1 MSALFSPIRLRDL
14 TLSNRIAISPM
25 CMYCAHDGWPS
36 LFHDQHLGKL
46 AVGGAGCVIVE
57 ATAVERRGRGTPGD
71 LGIWEDAQVPALRR
85 LATLIEAGGS
95 VAAIQIGHAG
105 RKAAAQRPWHG
116 YRPLGPEDAQL
127 RGEWPWPAVA
137 PSDTAV
143 SEGWPSPHAL
153 AAEEIPAIVDA
164 FRQGA
169 RRAREAGFRLVEVH
183 MAHGYLLHSFLSP
196 VSNTRTDR
204 YGGDIGNRM
213 RAPLEVVR
221 AVREALGDGLALS
234 VRISAVDGVEGGWT
248 LDDSVVLAR
257 ALADAGVDVIDCSS
271 GGIAG
276 SATNAASRI
285 GVPRGPGFQVPF
297 AEHLRRE
304 SGVPTI
310 AVGLITEP
318 EQAEAIIAQG
328 RADIVAIGRQAL
340 VEPNWALQAALA
352 LGVDPDWH
360 RWPPQYGWWLARRP
374 AIASRR

>member
-71 LGIWEDAQVPALRR
+71 LGIWDDAQVPALRR

-116 YRPLGPEDAQL
+116 YRPLGPDDAQL

-137 PSDTAV
+137 PSDVAV
-143 SEGWPSPHAL
+143 GEGWPLPHAL

-164 FRQGA
+164 FRQAA
-169 RRAREAGFRLVEVH
+169 RRAREAGFKLVEVH

-196 VSNTRTDR
+196 LSNTRTDG
-204 YGGDIGNRM
+204 YGGDIENRM

-248 LDDSVVLAR
+248 LEDSVVLAR

-304 SGVPTI
+304 TGVPTI

-374 AIASRR
+374 AIAPRR